1 MRGGVPLNQAY
12 DSLVSPEST
21 LAMIGWQDTDQ
32 DGIFDVADVPL
43 SLLGNGFYDAENL
56 TYRLVVGTSCPTHQ
70 SELIWK
76 PE

>member
-1 MRGGVPLNQAY
+1 
-12 DSLVSPEST
+12 
-21 LAMIGWQDTDQ
+21 MIGWQDTDQ

-56 TYRLVVGTSCPTHQ
+56 TYRLVGSAPSCPTHQ